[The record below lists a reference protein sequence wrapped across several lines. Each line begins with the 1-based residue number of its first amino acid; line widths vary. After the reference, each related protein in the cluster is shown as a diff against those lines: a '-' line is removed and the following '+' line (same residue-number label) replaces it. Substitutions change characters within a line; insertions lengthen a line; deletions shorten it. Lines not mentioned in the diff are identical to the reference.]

1 MTELIKEIKPYKEK
15 YDAMKKE
22 IQLKEE
28 VLDVKQILLT
38 KQKNE
43 IDELNKNFEKM
54 KKDLQTE

>member
-15 YDAMKKE
+15 YEAMKKE

-54 KKDLQTE
+54 KKDLKTE

>member
-15 YDAMKKE
+15 YEAMKKE

-43 IDELNKNFEKM
+43 LDELNKNFEKM
-54 KKDLQTE
+54 KKDSKSE

>member
-15 YDAMKKE
+15 YEAMKKE

-54 KKDLQTE
+54 KKDLKNE

>member
-54 KKDLQTE
+54 KKDLKTE